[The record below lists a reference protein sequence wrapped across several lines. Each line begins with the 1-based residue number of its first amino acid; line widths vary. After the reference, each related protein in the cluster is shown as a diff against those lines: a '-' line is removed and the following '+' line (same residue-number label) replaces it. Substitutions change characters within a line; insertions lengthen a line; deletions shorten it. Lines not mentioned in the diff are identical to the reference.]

1 MNQQALASKNSQE
14 IPPDDHKRL
23 EKAGDFSSQFQAPE
37 FKAKICAG
45 TERYNHLAVVRRQ
58 GRGVTGCG

>member
-37 FKAKICAG
+37 FKAKFARARNG
-45 TERYNHLAVVRRQ
+45 TIIWQL
-58 GRGVTGCG
+58 